1 MKLNKLKVTGFFAIT
16 LFTAGLLLTACNSS
30 KEQEAPLAEA
40 QEEEA
45 AFPFESRFTVE
56 IGDTAF
62 TQKPAAE
69 EEEETGPQPN
79 WKEVP
84 ALKDAFKDYFDY
96 FGFAVPEN
104 QLSTDSIMQGISYQA
119 SSFTCENECK
129 PDFIF
134 NWAKPAKFVDF
145 MAEDG
150 KTYKVPSGLSGFSRL
165 DKILGIAKKYGMTM
179 RGHVLVWH
187 SQTPSWFFKE
197 DYDANGAQV
206 DKATMTAR
214 QEWYIK
220 SVLEFV
226 KDWEEKNNDD
236 KRIITTWDVV
246 NEACTD
252 SNWTDNPLRTASPWY
267 AIYGDDTF
275 IVNAFRFANKYAP
288 AQVKLA
294 YNDYS
299 SYAPAKTRAICRIV
313 QDIQADPAAR
323 IDIVG
328 MQSHVSMTYPAVADY
343 EKAVKQF
350 LALGVDVQVT
360 EMEIAFGGR
369 LTSQKELAQRYA
381 QYFELFLRNRR
392 LPGKNGIC
400 GITLWG
406 TRDEVSWVRNN
417 SDAMNKNQRPLLFEK
432 DYECKPA
439 FFSVLE
445 TAQGYSE

>member
-1 MKLNKLKVTGFFAIT
+1 MKRTINRFVIFAAVTG
-16 LFTAGLLLTACNSS
+16 LFVTAFTGCNSS
-30 KEQEAPLAEA
+30 KKEAAVQTADVEEISQEEA
-40 QEEEA
+40 QS
-45 AFPFESRFTVE
+45 PFESRFTVKKVDDSSLKE
-56 IGDTAF
+56 S
-62 TQKPAAE
+62 
-69 EEEETGPQPN
+69 GPQPN
-79 WKEVP
+79 WKDVP
-84 ALKDAFKDYFDY
+84 ALKDAYKDYFDY

-104 QLSTDSIMQGISYQA
+104 QLKDKKLMEGLSYQA

-134 NWAKPAKFVDF
+134 NWSTPTSTVDF
-145 MAEDG
+145 TAEDG
-150 KTYKVPSGLSGFSRL
+150 KVYQVPSNLSGFTRL
-165 DKILGIAKKYGMTM
+165 SQILTIARDNGMHM

-187 SQTPSWFFKE
+187 SQTPAWFFKE
-197 DYDANGAQV
+197 NYAASGPQV

-226 KDWEEKNNDD
+226 KSWEEQNNNGE
-236 KRIITTWDVV
+236 RIITTWDVV

-252 SNWTDNPLRTASPWY
+252 GAWDDNPLRTASPWFR
-267 AIYGDDTF
+267 IYGDDTF
-275 IVNAFRFANKYAP
+275 IVNAFRFANRYAP
-288 AQVKLA
+288 ADVKLA

-299 SYAPAKTRAICRIV
+299 CYSANKTKAICRVV
-313 QDIQADPAAR
+313 QDIQAAKDAR
-323 IDIVG
+323 IDVVG
-328 MQSHVSMTYPAVADY
+328 MQSHVSMTYPTLVDY

-369 LTSQKELAQRYA
+369 LISQEALALRYA
-381 QYFELFLRNRR
+381 DYFELFLRNRK

-406 TRDEVSWVRNN
+406 TRDEVSWIRNN
-417 SDAMNKNQRPLLFEK
+417 ADEMNKTQRPLLFEK

-439 FFSVLE
+439 FFKVLE
-445 TAQGYSE
+445 AVQE